1 MPGIKRDVLERPFDQ
16 SVIRTRR
23 GPHGPINYVEG
34 AEIIRR
40 LNEAFDAAW
49 DFTVVEKEVRD
60 AEVIVLGKLTA
71 AGITKTAFGS
81 SSLTTSR
88 ETGEV
93 VSVGDDLKAACTD
106 SLKKCATMFG
116 VGLHLYGDAQP
127 TAGSGNGNG
136 RTTNGNGS
144 SATHGGNGNGNG
156 GTPRTAAP
164 RTPDRLTQKQLSAI
178 WAIARRLGLSTE
190 DVRERCTAAH
200 GLLPEYLSRADASAL
215 IAELQAE
222 SEPAGAV
229 GAP

>member
-1 MPGIKRDVLERPFDQ
+1 MPGIKRDVLERPFDP

-34 AEIIRR
+34 AEVIKR

-49 DFTVVEKEVRD
+49 DFVVVEKEIRD
-60 AEVIVLGKLTA
+60 AEVIVLAKLTA
-71 AGITKTAFGS
+71 GGISKMAFGS

-93 VSVGDDLKAACTD
+93 VSVGDDLKAAATD
-106 SLKKCATMFG
+106 ALKKIATLLG

-127 TAGSGNGNG
+127 SAGNGNGNG
-136 RTTNGNGS
+136 RGTNGNG
-144 SATHGGNGNGNG
+144 AAHGGNGNGNG
-156 GTPRTAAP
+156 GATRAAAP
-164 RTPDRLTQKQLSAI
+164 RTPDRLTQKQLSAV

-190 DVRERCTAAH
+190 DMRVRCTSAY
-200 GLLPEYLSRADASAL
+200 GVLPEFLSRADASAL

-222 SEPAGAV
+222 GEPAGAA
-229 GAP
+229 GSP